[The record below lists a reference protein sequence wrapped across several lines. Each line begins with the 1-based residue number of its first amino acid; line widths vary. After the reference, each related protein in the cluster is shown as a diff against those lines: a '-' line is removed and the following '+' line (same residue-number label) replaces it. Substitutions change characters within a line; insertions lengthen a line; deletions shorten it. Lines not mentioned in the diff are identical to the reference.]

1 MPMSMEQLQE
11 QVEAACMGDAPYDE
25 TRSLL
30 DARIASAPSNSG
42 LLRLRIGLCEV
53 EWGRP

>member
-1 MPMSMEQLQE
+1 MSMEQLQE